1 MPVCSSSFSSF
12 FQPLRGAGAEKLTCW
27 TLQAPPSDPRLR
39 TFGSHFVV
47 LLLSLHIF
55 LPRLLTDSDELLGGG
70 GPDKVLG
77 VGIYHGLRLG
87 LHGCRSGESAH
98 LPSLWPGSDSRTRC
112 FVWVE
117 FFVGSRTC
125 SEYFFPG
132 SPVFI

>member
-1 MPVCSSSFSSF
+1 MLDSPGSAERSQVTHFRESFCCLVTF
-12 FQPLRGAGAEKLTCW
+12 TPHF
-27 TLQAPPSDPRLR
+27 PPKIINRLR
-39 TFGSHFVV
+39 RTVG
-47 LLLSLHIF
+47 
-55 LPRLLTDSDELLGGG
+55 GGG

-112 FVWVE
+112 IVWVE